1 MAGTLHIVI
10 IDDHAGNLELLSTAL
25 KRTDVTIHTASTP
38 AKGLELVRQLQ
49 PRLVLTDLM
58 MPEMNGL
65 EVLQQ
70 IMKFD
75 PAIDVLLMTGHYT
88 TETAVEAIRKGAA
101 DYLQKPVSIAALRER
116 VGELISRAQR
126 RRGGVSGDASAAD
139 AAFEDM
145 IARSDVMWDLFAR
158 IDRIAPH
165 FRSVLVLGPTGAGK
179 DLVAKALHHR
189 SRSRGKFVVLNCSAV
204 METLFESEMFG
215 HVRGAFTGAEKD
227 KVGLFELANGGTIF
241 LDEIGDMPV
250 STQAKLL
257 RAIQNQEVL
266 PVGSLQPRAVN
277 VRVVAATHRDL
288 RNAIAEGKFREDLF
302 YRLSMVELDVP
313 PLEQRTGDVA
323 LLARYFVGKF
333 SEEYGKSFEGITP
346 RALAVLESYHWPGN
360 VRELEH
366 AIGRACMLSDG
377 PQLDVT
383 DLPGQLLTAGRSR
396 SEPRDSQALSLAE
409 QERRA
414 VADAL
419 AAAAGNQS
427 EAARALGIGRD
438 ALRYKMKKF
447 DLG

>member
-25 KRTDVTIHTASTP
+25 KRSDVTIHTASTP
-38 AKGLELVRQLQ
+38 AKGLDLVRELH

-75 PAIDVLLMTGHYT
+75 PSIDVLLMTGHYT

-101 DYLQKPVSIAALRER
+101 DYLQKPVSIAELRER

-126 RRGGVSGDASAAD
+126 RIGSVSGDASVGD
-139 AAFEDM
+139 AAFEGM

-215 HVRGAFTGAEKD
+215 HVRGAFSGAVRDRE
-227 KVGLFELANGGTIF
+227 GMLRRANQGTAF
-241 LDEIGDMPV
+241 LDEVGDLPV
-250 STQAKLL
+250 ALQAKLL
-257 RAIQNQEVL
+257 RVLQERTVDRIGGRT
-266 PVGSLQPRAVN
+266 P
-277 VRVVAATHRDL
+277 
-288 RNAIAEGKFREDLF
+288 I
-302 YRLSMVELDVP
+302 
-313 PLEQRTGDVA
+313 PLECR
-323 LLARYFVGKF
+323 K
-333 SEEYGKSFEGITP
+333 
-346 RALAVLESYHWPGN
+346 
-360 VRELEH
+360 
-366 AIGRACMLSDG
+366 
-377 PQLDVT
+377 
-383 DLPGQLLTAGRSR
+383 
-396 SEPRDSQALSLAE
+396 
-409 QERRA
+409 
-414 VADAL
+414 
-419 AAAAGNQS
+419 
-427 EAARALGIGRD
+427 
-438 ALRYKMKKF
+438 
-447 DLG
+447 